1 MYIYIYVHI
10 YILCLE
16 YIYICYI
23 KKTSSLPLFFRQPQ
37 PRSLGDVPRAI
48 RTDHHLA
55 LWPPSL
61 QGERCCRGRLH
72 LWPSCRR
79 LWPSCRRR
87 RLRPG
92 HLLRPRRRSRLG
104 LRATATLLL
113 HLGRRLLQG
122 VPDVRL
128 PLRRRYSRRGS
139 LRLCIPPHLE
149 AGSAPEVPPPPAGLP
164 YPPGLPPP
172 PGPPEERKWPQ

>member
-1 MYIYIYVHI
+1 MYIYIYIMLRI
-10 YILCLE
+10 YIYML
-16 YIYICYI
+16 Y

-104 LRATATLLL
+104 LRASTNLLL
-113 HLGRRLLQG
+113 HLGRRAVQ
-122 VPDVRL
+122 PTRKP
-128 PLRRRYSRRGS
+128 PLHPSS
-139 LRLCIPPHLE
+139 
-149 AGSAPEVPPPPAGLP
+149 PPPPPRSPAEQLLILVYTHTLSHHDP
-164 YPPGLPPP
+164 FDRVCIYMH
-172 PGPPEERKWPQ
+172 